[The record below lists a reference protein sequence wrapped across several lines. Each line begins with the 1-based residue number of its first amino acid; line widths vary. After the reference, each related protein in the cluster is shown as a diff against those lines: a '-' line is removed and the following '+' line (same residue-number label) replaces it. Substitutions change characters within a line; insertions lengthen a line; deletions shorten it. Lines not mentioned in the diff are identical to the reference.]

1 MGKDAPCVGPE
12 ALNPIIPF
20 MCEFEK
26 SQLGMFIRREWAS
39 KRRGCHYTSKS
50 IKYKKQIEDWK
61 KWDVTPKIY
70 GLNVPKK

>member
-26 SQLGMFIRREWAS
+26 SQLGLQRLFAESGQAS
-39 KRRGCHYTSKS
+39 EGAATTHPRVLS
-50 IKYKKQIEDWK
+50 IKNKL
-61 KWDVTPKIY
+61 KIGRSGTLPLKY
-70 GLNVPKK
+70 TD